1 MRIEVFSII
10 CGYVTMSELEG
21 LCQCMG
27 QCCLAIGQVIAHVP
41 CLGHCHGFNQDACLL
56 LTYLMVLSVGIGGTA
71 MCYAGE
77 CGYELYWLVGTIVWF
92 LYGFGLYVYWEI
104 VYPWYQS
111 KKAAR
116 ASNAGSEAFSPLL
129 PDQDS
134 MSNSMQEP

>member
-1 MRIEVFSII
+1 
-10 CGYVTMSELEG
+10 MSELEG

-92 LYGFGLYVYWEI
+92 LYGMGVYVYWEVI
-104 VYPWYQS
+104 HPWYQS
-111 KKAAR
+111 KVSR
-116 ASNAGSEAFSPLL
+116 ATASEALKFL
-129 PDQDS
+129 PDLPGQDS
-134 MSNSMQEP
+134 MEGP